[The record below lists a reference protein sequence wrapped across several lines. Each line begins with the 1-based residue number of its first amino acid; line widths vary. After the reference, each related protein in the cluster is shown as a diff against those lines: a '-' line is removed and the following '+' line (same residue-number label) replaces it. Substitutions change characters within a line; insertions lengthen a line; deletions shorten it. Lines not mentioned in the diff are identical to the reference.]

1 MKKHGIL
8 AGILLLC
15 IIFTACGAGEEKESS
30 WRGVEEGMDD
40 LTVITDRT
48 EYYDLAVETEELFDL
63 GLWERNLQDES
74 LVNVLGMGGTVYLPL
89 STQFYLGEPVQLWA
103 EVRPDTSDLY
113 LYRKDGTGELLL
125 SGISS
130 RYTRPGA
137 EYQWY
142 LDREGNLYYS
152 RMANYSVDSRDGVRK
167 DYEEDASLVKFL
179 VSGEI
184 LFEYILEPGVSV
196 EDFCQLEDGRMYLQI
211 RDSVERSRYYGEVD
225 PATGDIRPVAQ
236 SEMFY
241 ELVPKLGTA
250 GSSLAA
256 VGYPSLSTSREFARV
271 DFSGK
276 GSSTLLSL
284 VGTSYTWHEK
294 MSLEDFRVL
303 EDGGIELLW
312 TDLNGVGGLMER
324 LEMVRVEKTPIVLRG
339 VFQGDAWIAERVAL
353 FNRQSSDYH
362 VVIEDCGSNDPD
374 DFARLTS
381 VQIGSGKG
389 PDILCGQRLLQDY
402 IAGLLDKGALEEL
415 NAYMEASGV
424 REEDYFPLTFSAWRQ
439 GESIY
444 GITARMNVVGIRM
457 DAEILGGR
465 EEPDIE
471 TLADALLARG
481 GDGVYMWGGSSAG
494 LLELFLE
501 GSENLWG
508 MVDWEKGS
516 CDFSVPLFSKLLEA
530 AGRYGD
536 DGRKNPEACI
546 ADSRIFFSF
555 YEFDSL
561 AEQESTGKVTSGY
574 LFDDGCHA
582 AAAPIYTMVLN
593 ANSAHKEGAW
603 EFICFLL
610 NEEAQTAGE
619 DSPVPV
625 NRKAFEEWLKQEID
639 MGFTVFTSDGGTVR
653 YTKEDAT
660 EEKQAEYR
668 KSIEEARPFPL
679 RPVPLIEII
688 LQEAED
694 YFNGS
699 KTIEEVSRTVTN
711 RVQLYL
717 DENRCAII
725 NI

>member
-1 MKKHGIL
+1 MKKYGML
-8 AGILLLC
+8 AGLLLLC
-15 IIFTACGAGEEKESS
+15 TLFAACGAGEEKESS
-30 WRGVEEGMDD
+30 WRGVEKGMDD
-40 LTVITDRT
+40 LTAITDRT
-48 EYYDLAVETEELFDL
+48 EYYDLAVEAEELFDL
-63 GLWERNLQDES
+63 GLWERNPPDES
-74 LVNVLGMGGTVYLPL
+74 LVNVLAMGGTVYLPL
-89 STQFYLGEPVQLWA
+89 GTQFYLGEPVQLWA
-103 EVRPDTSDLY
+103 TVRPDTSEVY

-125 SGISS
+125 SGIPS
-130 RYTRPGA
+130 RYTKPGA

-142 LDREGNLYYS
+142 LDQEGNLYYS
-152 RMANYSVDSRDGVRK
+152 RMANYSAYSRDEVRK
-167 DYEEDASLVKFL
+167 DYEEDTSFVKFL
-179 VSGEI
+179 ASGEV
-184 LFEYILEPGVSV
+184 LFEYMLEPGVIV
-196 EDFCQLEDGRMYLQI
+196 EDICQLDDGRVYLQI
-211 RDSVERSRYYGEVD
+211 KDSVERTRYYGEVD
-225 PATGDIRPVAQ
+225 PATGDIRPVGQ

-250 GSSLAA
+250 GSSVAA
-256 VGYPSLSTSREFARV
+256 VGNSSLSMSREFVRM
-271 DFSGK
+271 DFSGE

-284 VGTSYTWHEK
+284 VGTSYAWHEK
-294 MSLEDFRVL
+294 LSLEDFRVL

-312 TDLNGVGGLMER
+312 TDLNGVGGLLER

-362 VVIEDCGSNDPD
+362 VVIEDCGNNDPD

-415 NAYMEASGV
+415 NVYMEASGV
-424 REEDYFPLTFSAWRQ
+424 REEDYFPLAFSVWRQ
-439 GESIY
+439 GERIY
-444 GITARMNVVGIRM
+444 GINPLVSLQGIRM
-457 DAEILGGR
+457 DEKVLGGR

-481 GDGVYMWGGSSAG
+481 GDGVYLRGLDSAR
-494 LLELFLE
+494 LLKLFLE

-546 ADSRIFFSF
+546 AENRILFSF

-561 AEQESTGKVTSGY
+561 AEQEGTGKVTSGY

-582 AAAPIYTMVLN
+582 AMTSANTMVLN

-603 EFICFLL
+603 EFIRFLL
-610 NEEAQTAGE
+610 GEEAQTAG
-619 DSPVPV
+619 DHPPAPV
-625 NRKAFEEWLKQEID
+625 NRKAFEGWLKQEID
-639 MGFTVFTSDGGTVR
+639 KGFMMFTSDGEMIQ

-660 EEKQAEYR
+660 EEKQVEYR
-668 KSIEEARPFPL
+668 KTIEEALPLPL
-679 RPVPLIEII
+679 RPAPLIEII

-717 DENRCAII
+717 DENR
-725 NI
+725 

>member
-1 MKKHGIL
+1 MKKYGML
-8 AGILLLC
+8 AGLLLLC
-15 IIFTACGAGEEKESS
+15 TLFAACGAGEEKESS
-30 WRGVEEGMDD
+30 WRGVEKGMDD
-40 LTVITDRT
+40 LTAITDRT
-48 EYYDLAVETEELFDL
+48 EYYDLAVEAEELFDL
-63 GLWERNLQDES
+63 GLWERNPPDES
-74 LVNVLGMGGTVYLPL
+74 LVNVLAMGGTVYLPL
-89 STQFYLGEPVQLWA
+89 GTQFYLGEPVQLWA
-103 EVRPDTSDLY
+103 TVRPDTSEVY

-125 SGISS
+125 SGIPS
-130 RYTRPGA
+130 RYTKPGA

-142 LDREGNLYYS
+142 LDQEGNLYYS
-152 RMANYSVDSRDGVRK
+152 RMANYSAYSRDEVRK
-167 DYEEDASLVKFL
+167 DYEEDTSFVKFL
-179 VSGEI
+179 ASGEV
-184 LFEYILEPGVSV
+184 LFEYMLEPGVIV
-196 EDFCQLEDGRMYLQI
+196 EDICQLDDGRVYLQI
-211 RDSVERSRYYGEVD
+211 KDSVERTRYYGEVD
-225 PATGDIRPVAQ
+225 PATGDIRPVGQ

-250 GSSLAA
+250 GSSVAA
-256 VGYPSLSTSREFARV
+256 VGNSSLSMSREFVRM
-271 DFSGK
+271 DFSGE

-284 VGTSYTWHEK
+284 VGTSYAWHEK
-294 MSLEDFRVL
+294 LSLADFRVL

-312 TDLNGVGGLMER
+312 TDLNGVGGLLER

-362 VVIEDCGSNDPD
+362 VVIEDCGNNDPD

-424 REEDYFPLTFSAWRQ
+424 REEDYFPLTFSVWRQ

-444 GITARMNVVGIRM
+444 GVSARMNILGIRM
-457 DAEILGGR
+457 DEEVLGGR

-481 GDGVYMWGGSSAG
+481 GDGVYLRGLDSAR
-494 LLELFLE
+494 LLKLFLE

-546 ADSRIFFSF
+546 AENRILFSF

-561 AEQESTGKVTSGY
+561 AEQEGTGKVTSGY

-582 AAAPIYTMVLN
+582 AMTSANTMVLN

-603 EFICFLL
+603 EFIRFLL
-610 NEEAQTAGE
+610 GEEAQTAG
-619 DSPVPV
+619 DHPPAPV
-625 NRKAFEEWLKQEID
+625 NRKAFEGWLKQEID
-639 MGFTVFTSDGGTVR
+639 KGFMMFTSDGEMIQ

-660 EEKQAEYR
+660 EEKQVEYR
-668 KSIEEARPFPL
+668 KTIEEALPLPL
-679 RPVPLIEII
+679 RPAPLIEII

-717 DENRCAII
+717 DENR
-725 NI
+725 

>member
-1 MKKHGIL
+1 MKKYGIL
-8 AGILLLC
+8 AGLLLLC
-15 IIFTACGAGEEKESS
+15 TLFAACGAGEEKESS

-48 EYYDLAVETEELFDL
+48 EYYDLAVESEELFDL
-63 GLWERNLQDES
+63 GLWERNPQDDY
-74 LVNVLGMGGTVYLPL
+74 LANILAMGGTVYLPL
-89 STQFYLGEPVQLWA
+89 GTQFYLGEPVQLWA
-103 EVRPDTSDLY
+103 TVRPDTSEVY

-125 SGISS
+125 SGIPS

-142 LDREGNLYYS
+142 LDREGNFYYS
-152 RMANYSVDSRDGVRK
+152 RMANYSAYSRDEVRK
-167 DYEEDASLVKFL
+167 DYEEDTSFVKFL
-179 VSGEI
+179 ASGEV
-184 LFEYILEPGVSV
+184 LFEYTLEPGVIV
-196 EDFCQLEDGRMYLQI
+196 EDIRQLDDGGVYLQI
-211 RDSVERSRYYGEVD
+211 KDSVEETRYYGEVD
-225 PATGDIRPVAQ
+225 PVTGAITPVAQ
-236 SEMFY
+236 SEMHY
-241 ELVPKLGTA
+241 EVTPDLGAA
-250 GSSLAA
+250 GSALAA
-256 VGYPSLSTSREFARV
+256 VGESSIGMSREFARV
-271 DFSGK
+271 DVGGE

-284 VGTSYTWHEK
+284 TGTSYAWHSK
-294 MSLEDFRVL
+294 LTLVDFRVL
-303 EDGGIELLW
+303 EDGSIELLW
-312 TDLNGVGGLMER
+312 TDLNGVGGLLER
-324 LEMVRVEKTPIVLRG
+324 LGMVRVEKTPIVLRG
-339 VFQGDAWIAERVAL
+339 VFRGNRWIAERVAL
-353 FNRQSSDYH
+353 FNRRSSDYH
-362 VVIEDCGSNDPD
+362 VVIEDCGNNDPD

-415 NAYMEASGV
+415 NVYMEASGV
-424 REEDYFPLTFSAWRQ
+424 REEDYFPLAFSVWRQ
-439 GESIY
+439 GERIY
-444 GITARMNVVGIRM
+444 GINPLVSLQGIRM
-457 DAEILGGR
+457 DEEVLGGR

-481 GDGVYMWGGSSAG
+481 EDGVYLRGRNSAR

-501 GSENLWG
+501 GAENLWG

-546 ADSRIFFSF
+546 AESRIFFSF

-561 AEQESTGKVTSGY
+561 AEQESVGKVTSGY
-574 LFDDGCHA
+574 MFDDGCHA
-582 AAAPIYTMVLN
+582 AMTPTYTMVLN
-593 ANSAHKEGAW
+593 ASSAHKEGAW
-603 EFICFLL
+603 EFIRFLL
-610 NEEAQTAGE
+610 GEEAQTAG
-619 DSPVPV
+619 DFPLTPV
-625 NRKAFEEWLKQEID
+625 NRKAFEGWLKREID
-639 MGFTVFTSDGGTVR
+639 MGFTMFTSDGEMIQ

-668 KSIEEARPFPL
+668 KAIEEARPLPL
-679 RPVPLIEII
+679 RPVPLIDII

-717 DENRCAII
+717 DENR
-725 NI
+725 